1 MAPLLKN
8 TLFSS
13 LCTHTQ
19 TDTPTH
25 ASSVVKHQLHP
36 PHPYSWDS
44 CLGNSNHADII
55 AEGVYGVSGVSLGLA
70 PSPSF
75 THACSLSLSHTQT
88 HTQMNDD
95 DLTASSHPHFG
106 WSTEDT
112 SNRGSFIQNT
122 KAICYW
128 NLLAEIAWLFFI
140 ISILKDINPHLTKQ
154 NYSFDQEK
162 KRS

>member
-1 MAPLLKN
+1 MHNHILYGLQPSSFSNLYKLSTQVQYLLNHLINGSTIK
-8 TLFSS
+8 
-13 LCTHTQ
+13 THSFPHYAYTQ
-19 TDTPTH
+19 TDTPTRV
-25 ASSVVKHQLHP
+25 SSVVKHQLHP

-106 WSTEDT
+106 
-112 SNRGSFIQNT
+112 
-122 KAICYW
+122 
-128 NLLAEIAWLFFI
+128 
-140 ISILKDINPHLTKQ
+140 
-154 NYSFDQEK
+154 
-162 KRS
+162 